1 MPLFPPPQTQ
11 IMGTA
16 EGKTVGEASINSL
29 SPPDGC
35 PPAPWHGDTGSG
47 QSAVREDDS
56 EKRQHFPGKSASEK
70 ELLSI
75 AGEERKKHEEKLSNR
90 VTSTIPLQCQSPLQ
104 KRGRST
110 ET

>member
-11 IMGTA
+11 ITGTA
-16 EGKTVGEASINSL
+16 EGKRQASSNSP
-29 SPPDGC
+29 SAPDGC
-35 PPAPWHGDTGSG
+35 PAAPQQRDTSSG
-47 QSAVREDDS
+47 QSAVREEDS

-70 ELLSI
+70 ELLYI
-75 AGEERKKHEEKLSNR
+75 AGEERKKYEEKLSNR

-104 KRGRST
+104 KQGRST